1 MTLMTAHA
9 FTKFDPRAFL
19 ESEALRGRAAKP
31 AKVAK
36 AAEPTPE
43 PNPTFAT
50 FATFAGGQVQID
62 SATLAP
68 DSWTDAQEE
77 QAAIAEYDGGVP
89 RAWAEALAR
98 LEPNKPPGGVPS
110 RRWLRFIDD
119 CGRFLDG
126 GWADRA
132 AALGWGPLQ
141 LFGCDRKRPFYIPH
155 RGLLWEVN
163 GGRLVELH
171 RDRAII
177 EVNGGARQCY
187 KRQPAEVGRVALAWE
202 LTP

>member
-1 MTLMTAHA
+1 MAAPA

-19 ESEALRGRAAKP
+19 ENEMRKGTPAKP
-31 AKVAK
+31 AK
-36 AAEPTPE
+36 AANAPE
-43 PNPTFAT
+43 PRTSPTL
-50 FATFAGGQVQID
+50 
-62 SATLAP
+62 ATLAALAGDRAEIQNFKPAP
-68 DSWTDAQEE
+68 DTWSDAQDER
-77 QAAIAEYDGGVP
+77 AAIVEYDGGAL
-89 RAWAEALAR
+89 RDWAEALAR
-98 LEPNKPPGGVPS
+98 LDRDKPPRHVPPQ
-110 RRWLRFIDD
+110 RWLRFIND

-126 GWADRA
+126 GWAARA

-187 KRQPAEVGRVALAWE
+187 KRQPVEVGRVALAWE